1 VLKLSERELWLA
13 RRYDGINGL
22 TSDHQ
27 SSALVITTHT
37 LTTML
42 EHYITT
48 RSGTTSPFVWAR
60 GGSGSCIQALC
71 IPVHPLYIPVA
82 SKKKSSGSFTTQRRN
97 RRSRR
102 SWVTVASLA
111 LTWTVVLQE
120 RSQSTSELHQTLP
133 TFLATL
139 IPFCYFTTIYTPS
152 QPTNPTNSRIY
163 IYSSIG
169 LHLFAY
175 NKRPLLRMG
184 SISKFLTASAG
195 YEAKLHVVACVRE
208 T

>member
-1 VLKLSERELWLA
+1 MSRKSFSFLCENQCRLNRSRSAQHTWHDSRMMMSKSKSQ
-13 RRYDGINGL
+13 GTINAKVTLQGDEGNNCCPI

-27 SSALVITTHT
+27 SSALVTTHT

-48 RSGTTSPFVWAR
+48 RSGT
-60 GGSGSCIQALC
+60 
-71 IPVHPLYIPVA
+71 
-82 SKKKSSGSFTTQRRN
+82 
-97 RRSRR
+97 
-102 SWVTVASLA
+102 
-111 LTWTVVLQE
+111 
-120 RSQSTSELHQTLP
+120 

-184 SISKFLTASAG
+184 SISKFLIASAG

-208 T
+208 A